1 MKNKKDNSECY
12 DDYKVVKKD
21 ISISINSEQLDNKCI
36 CNDSE
41 FLDEEY
47 VSSIYNI
54 IDSINSSLP
63 SFKEIIKTLKDIL
76 EKGRPKEALQ
86 LLCSAI
92 YESHIDIT
100 HEVFERIKKTCRDL
114 NLTNVDRTLLG
125 LELDLHPV
133 GVRGLPK
140 SIVENQLKRF
150 DQIVKERNVERGGKL
165 PRATDL
171 RPYRFCVQDVIF
183 AIWAMRQ
190 RKDEEDIFVEV
201 FLTSEVY
208 KILEKKKVI
217 NPKTGK
223 PFQYEIIDDS
233 GKKELKDV
241 EERVVETGYY
251 DKYAGATAA
260 TLTIL
265 SEAYRVGIPLR
276 VQFGPA
282 VENGQI
288 PFDVYRLA
296 LQHGIV
302 LRNAG
307 PAREGIA
314 PGLIEPDEGRR
325 LYLALSGFSPLFSQ
339 KIQRLHEQGLI
350 SAERVAYMVHH
361 GVWTVPEVEGI
372 VLCSPYPDIV
382 LSGEVFPEHRHLFQH
397 VIIQSRMAIMGGML
411 DRALAARDDE
421 DVAEL
426 QDKAQGVD
434 VEDDERNLSIVT
446 EAKWNARLY
455 KLISPSSN
463 NDNETSPFME
473 TLPLPRWE
481 CQRIRLQPEEYL
493 SVLLRPRCSCDLE
506 QFLEED
512 IQTAAQRLKDSPV
525 PKISAVAVPF
535 DFHDLTE
542 EKQKAFRQQ
551 AESLNVVL
559 MVCPEATKAL
569 DQLAEK
575 KMAACR
581 MKKEN

>member
-1 MKNKKDNSECY
+1 MENEDFNNNNKYIKDSLLKDLERIPAGIRALPAEI
-12 DDYKVVKKD
+12 VVK
-21 ISISINSEQLDNKCI
+21 
-36 CNDSE
+36 
-41 FLDEEY
+41 
-47 VSSIYNI
+47 
-54 IDSINSSLP
+54 
-63 SFKEIIKTLKDIL
+63 
-76 EKGRPKEALQ
+76 EKK
-86 LLCSAI
+86 
-92 YESHIDIT
+92 H
-100 HEVFERIKKTCRDL
+100 
-114 NLTNVDRTLLG
+114 
-125 LELDLHPV
+125 
-133 GVRGLPK
+133 
-140 SIVENQLKRF
+140 F

-171 RPYRFCVQDVIF
+171 RPYRFCVQDVVF

-223 PFQYEIIDDS
+223 PFQYEIIEDN

-276 VQFGPA
+276 VQFGPV

-361 GVWTVPEVEGI
+361 GVWSVPEVEGI

-426 QDKAQGVD
+426 QDKTQGVD
-434 VEDDERNLSIVT
+434 VEDDERNINIVT

-463 NDNETSPFME
+463 NIETSPFME